1 MFCGRNFLG
10 VKRGLFL
17 GIVLLAVWVV
27 VRHGLA
33 LWLYSPDGHASL
45 WRFFAVTFAVWIAP
59 GLCWFRWGI
68 KACPSSLDYVL
79 GVLAGSVTTSGLL
92 VWSLYFLGLYTVS
105 VAWILVV
112 ALVVLG
118 LVAFPW
124 HALVKLPLRVCRSVE
139 SLSWVELLVLSLLV
153 LFGVS
158 MWVQATGSPLTS
170 WDAII
175 SWDKWACDM
184 AERQGFGSY
193 LLGGYPQLL
202 PSLCSVS
209 YKLAGSWGG
218 SFPDEPLLMHG
229 YAAPFAILLLIA
241 FIRLCRAWEVPW
253 VPGILLCV
261 SIGSL
266 QKWWISG
273 YVDVPAT
280 ALIVAATA
288 LLSSLARGTFVMKN
302 RCATV
307 AWIGVVLFG
316 VGFIKGYGLMWVM
329 FIPILAGLAARRAG
343 ALPVF
348 DWKLLAAGVGLALVL
363 MAPFYSHQR
372 FLTNH
377 IGRVD
382 SSPRL
387 HTFTVQVDKS
397 AMYDRSLKAGSD
409 RIKEALDEMG
419 APREGSSGWIPPT
432 VRRVMI
438 GVGIVAG
445 CLPGGAPLLGVAAA
459 FHWWVW
465 EKTAAYDW
473 RNALPALVM
482 FCFLCG
488 LGWGRLGRRWGSLVG
503 TVAAVLIAWPWLA
516 REVPGLFRQVAFAGS
531 RKSVSVWAEPVDRR
545 LRSVAPHQ
553 FVARVIAEQSPLGKR
568 AHLFYAPDELYRH
581 LGRRG
586 VYTLKGN
593 VFTDVQAG
601 DLLLCN
607 KNDPE
612 PLDFTPIATVRLPG
626 YARLLCCKPVFT
638 LAVWSVAQSE
648 GVTVSSAASGVT
660 VKGRGWLDLKIDS
673 LVAADSGD
681 SILLAV
687 QFKAPEEAAACSL
700 ELPDS
705 WDTITNIRS
714 RVCPVTDGVWI
725 RTWVWLDRGEGFVS
739 GNQFDRLV
747 RLRVNT
753 DGAIT
758 LVGIQAELL
767 KNTP

>member
-1 MFCGRNFLG
+1 MLCGRNFLRM
-10 VKRGLFL
+10 KRSLFL
-17 GIVLLAVWVV
+17 GLVLVAAWMMA
-27 VRHGLA
+27 RHSLA
-33 LWLYSPDGHASL
+33 LWRYSPDGHASL
-45 WRFFAVTFAVWIAP
+45 WRFFAVAFALWIAP
-59 GLCWFRWGI
+59 GLCWFRWGV
-68 KACPSSLDYVL
+68 KACPSLLDRVL
-79 GVLAGSVTTSGLL
+79 GVLVGSVTTSGVL
-92 VWSLYFLGLYTVS
+92 VWTLYFLGLYTVS
-105 VAWILVV
+105 AAWILVV
-112 ALVVLG
+112 ALASLG
-118 LVAFPW
+118 LIAFPW
-124 HALVKLPLRVCRSVE
+124 RSIMKLPLRVFRSVE
-139 SLSWVELLVLSLLV
+139 SLSWIELLALSMLV

-184 AERQGFGSY
+184 AERQGFGRY

-209 YKLAGSWGG
+209 YKLAGSFGMG
-218 SFPDEPLLMHG
+218 FPDEQLLMHD

-241 FIRLCRAWEVPW
+241 FIRLCRVGNVPW
-253 VPGILLCV
+253 VPGVLLCV

-266 QKWWISG
+266 QKWWLSG

-280 ALIVAATA
+280 ALIVAVTA
-288 LLSSLARGTFVMKN
+288 LLISLARGTFVMTN
-302 RCATV
+302 RFAAV
-307 AWIGVVLFG
+307 VWIGVLLFA
-316 VGFIKGYGLMWVM
+316 VGFIKGYGLMWVI
-329 FIPILAGLAARRAG
+329 FIPILALVAGRRVHDR
-343 ALPVF
+343 PVF
-348 DWKLLAAGVGLALVL
+348 DWKLLVCGVGLAVLL
-363 MAPFYSHQR
+363 MAPFYIHQR
-372 FLTNH
+372 YLTNH

-387 HTFTVQVDKS
+387 HTFTLQVDKS
-397 AMYDRSLKAGSD
+397 AMYDQSAKAAGD
-409 RIKEALDEMG
+409 RMKEALDEMG
-419 APREGSSGWIPPT
+419 SPREGSAGWMPPA

-438 GVGIVAG
+438 GIGIVAG
-445 CLPGGAPLLGVAAA
+445 SLPGGAPLLGVAAA
-459 FHWWVW
+459 LHWWVW

-473 RNALPALVM
+473 RNALPALVL

-488 LGWGRLGRRWGSLVG
+488 LGWSRLGRRWGPMVG
-503 TVAAVLIAWPWLA
+503 TVAAVMIAWPWLV
-516 REVPGLFRQVAFAGS
+516 REVPELVQQFASVGS
-531 RKSVSVWAEPVDRR
+531 RKSVGIWAEPIDRR

-607 KNDPE
+607 TNDPE
-612 PLDFTPIATVRLPG
+612 PPGFTPIATVRMPG
-626 YARLLCCKPVFT
+626 YARLLCCGPVLSPVSWT
-638 LAVWSVAQSE
+638 VAQSE
-648 GVTVSSAASGVT
+648 GVIVSPGTSGLT
-660 VKGRGWLDLKIDS
+660 IMGPGWLDLKIDS
-673 LVAADSGD
+673 LITAGSGD
-681 SILLAV
+681 SILLAI
-687 QFKAPEEAAACSL
+687 QFKSPDEAAACSL
-700 ELPDS
+700 ELPDV
-705 WDTITNIRS
+705 WDTITNLRS

-739 GNQFDRLV
+739 GNKFDRIV

-753 DGAIT
+753 GGTKT
-758 LVGIQAELL
+758 LIGIQSEPL